1 MNQSNRI
8 SKVFL
13 GDAFHV
19 GPNNSLVH
27 KIKKVWQK
35 AELDNW
41 IERGDRVLIKSHF
54 GSVGATQVLR
64 PIYHRELVDLVKG
77 YGGFPVVAE
86 TCGLG
91 LRGGSAF
98 EGRGTLPD
106 YLYAAIKNGH
116 SPGTLGAPV
125 VMIDGYFG
133 TETIDVP
140 VTGKHLT
147 QVHMAAGLVDFNK
160 IIIASRFK
168 GHAGMA
174 FGGALKQLGI
184 GCVGK
189 QGKARVHWGDNGNL
203 FVKNPENC
211 TQCGKCLKFCPKR
224 CLTLEQGEIQ
234 LNEDHCI
241 MCGHCYSVCRPDN
254 DPNKRV
260 FGLRKKIPRNEQVER
275 MMDNV
280 KGLINAI
287 GATNIVYLNIA
298 IDIGVTC
305 DCAPYAL
312 PSIVPDQ
319 GILLSEDPLAIDKA
333 CFDLVNKAT
342 GSPGSPLERGF
353 PLEGA
358 PAAAPELMGAG
369 KIKLGPMS
377 TLIEENLRPFLAQ
390 TQLEYAAAVGIG
402 NLEYELISIDHNQ

>member
-1 MNQSNRI
+1 MTGSNGV
-8 SKVFL
+8 SKVFM

-27 KIKKVWQK
+27 KIQKIWQK

-54 GSVGATQVLR
+54 GSVGSTQVLR
-64 PIYHRELVDLVKG
+64 PMYLRELVDLVKG

-106 YLYAAIKNGH
+106 YLSAAIKNGH
-116 SPGTLGAPV
+116 SFGTLGAPV
-125 VMIDGYFG
+125 VMLDGYFG
-133 TETIDVP
+133 AETITVP
-140 VTGKHLT
+140 VDGKHLKE
-147 QVHMAAGLVDFNK
+147 VYVAAGIFDFDK

-168 GHAGMA
+168 GHGGMA

-189 QGKARVHWGDNGNL
+189 QGKARVHWGEKGNL
-203 FVKNPENC
+203 YAKNPDNC
-211 TQCGKCLKFCPKR
+211 IQCGKCLKFCPTR
-224 CLTLEQGEIQ
+224 CLTLEAGKIIMD
-234 LNEDHCI
+234 EDRCI

-254 DPNKRV
+254 DPEKRV
-260 FGLRKKIPRNEQVER
+260 FGLRRQIPRDEQVER
-275 MMDNV
+275 MMDNI
-280 KGLINAI
+280 KGLIEAI
-287 GATNIVYLNIA
+287 GMENLIYLNIA
-298 IDIGVTC
+298 IDIGATC
-305 DCAPYAL
+305 DCAPFAFPPL
-312 PSIVPDQ
+312 VPDQ
-319 GILLSEDPLAIDKA
+319 GVFLSEDPLAIDKA
-333 CFDLVNKAT
+333 CFDLMTEAT
-342 GSPGSPLERGF
+342 GSPGSPLERGI

-358 PAAAPELMGAG
+358 PAAAPELMAPG

-377 TLIEENLRPFLAQ
+377 TLIEANLRPFLAQ
-390 TQLEYAAAVGIG
+390 AQIEHAAAIGIG
-402 NLEYELISIDHNQ
+402 NLEYELISIDD